1 MADKVKVPFRN
12 SDGSTS
18 QEVGTLMEVADSK
31 EPWSE
36 YTLEDGTKIRLKQ
49 ALVSVVRLD
58 NKKNQNGEPVY
69 SIQSQ
74 PAMTVFPKA
83 NQQG

>member
-12 SDGSTS
+12 PDGSTS
-18 QEVGTLMEVADSK
+18 QEVGTLMEVTDSK

-49 ALVSVVRLD
+49 TLVNVIRLD
-58 NKKNQNGEPVY
+58 GRKNQNGESVY

-74 PAMTVFPKA
+74 PTISIFPKV
-83 NQQG
+83 N

>member
-1 MADKVKVPFRN
+1 MADKVKIPYRN
-12 SDGSTS
+12 PDGSTIH
-18 QEVGTLMEVADSK
+18 EIGTLMDVTDSK

-49 ALVSVVRLD
+49 TLVNVIRLD
-58 NKKNQNGEPVY
+58 NRKNSNGEPVY

-74 PAMTVFPKA
+74 PTISIIPKI
-83 NQQG
+83 

>member
-1 MADKVKVPFRN
+1 MADKVKVPLMN
-12 SDGSTS
+12 PDGTTS
-18 QEVGTLMEVADSK
+18 QEIGTLVEVTESK

-49 ALVSVVRLD
+49 TLVNVIRLD
-58 NKKNQNGEPVY
+58 DKKNLNGEPVY

-74 PAMTVFPKA
+74 PTMSIIPKI
-83 NQQG
+83 

>member
-12 SDGSTS
+12 PDGSTS
-18 QEVGTLMEVADSK
+18 QEIGTLMEVTDSK

-58 NKKNQNGEPVY
+58 SKKNANGEPVY

-74 PAMTVFPKA
+74 PTMSIFPKA
-83 NQQG
+83 N

>member
-1 MADKVKVPFRN
+1 MADKVKVPYRN
-12 SDGSTS
+12 PDGSMS
-18 QEVGTLMEVADSK
+18 QEIGTLMAVTDSK

-49 ALVSVVRLD
+49 TLVNVIRLD
-58 NKKNQNGEPVY
+58 DRKNPNGEPVY

-74 PAMTVFPKA
+74 PTMSIIPRI
-83 NQQG
+83 

>member
-12 SDGSTS
+12 PDGSMS
-18 QEVGTLMEVADSK
+18 QEIGTLMEIREPK
-31 EPWSE
+31 EQWSE
-36 YTLEDGTKIRLKQ
+36 YMLDDGTKIRLKQ
-49 ALVSVVRLD
+49 ALVSVVKLD

-74 PAMTVFPKA
+74 PTVLVFPKA
-83 NQQG
+83 D

>member
-1 MADKVKVPFRN
+1 MADRIKVPLVN
-12 SDGSTS
+12 PDGSTS
-18 QEVGTLMEVADSK
+18 QEMGTLMEVTDAK

-49 ALVSVVRLD
+49 TLVNVVRLD
-58 NKKNQNGEPVY
+58 NKKNLNGEPVY

-74 PAMTVFPKA
+74 PTMSIIPKI
-83 NQQG
+83 

>member
-12 SDGSTS
+12 PNGSTS
-18 QEVGTLMEVADSK
+18 QEVGTLMEVKDSK
-31 EPWSE
+31 ESWSE
-36 YTLEDGTKIRLKQ
+36 YTLDDGTKIRLRQ

-74 PAMTVFPKA
+74 PAASVFPKA
-83 NQQG
+83 D

>member
-12 SDGSTS
+12 PDGSTS
-18 QEVGTLMEVADSK
+18 QEIGTLMETSTSEEA
-31 EPWSE
+31 WSV
-36 YTLEDGTKIRLKQ
+36 YTLADGTKIRLRQTLVQ
-49 ALVSVVRLD
+49 AVRLD

-74 PAMTVFPKA
+74 PTISVIPKI
-83 NQQG
+83 GE